1 LAQIYGNFSNFCD
14 GTRCAYASDI
24 MFETIRLPGLRS
36 RSNREPSTQFGV
48 RETGGRRLT
57 TGIAIGAAAAA
68 VAFLLATR
76 APAPEL
82 HTSAQALLPAAEVG
96 APGRYEAACG
106 RGDSHACNT
115 LGVLYRAGR
124 EVPQDP
130 FTAVAFF
137 SNACGAGDADGCN
150 NLGVMQEEGAGIPRD
165 LSAAREAYER
175 ACDAGSGLGCSNLGA
190 LYHFGRGVALDEER
204 ARTLFEQAC
213 AAGAEIGCENLES
226 RPTK

>member
-1 LAQIYGNFSNFCD
+1 
-14 GTRCAYASDI
+14 
-24 MFETIRLPGLRS
+24 MFETIRLPGLRKRPTPS
-36 RSNREPSTQFGV
+36 RSTQSGV
-48 RETGGRRLT
+48 SETHGRRLT

-82 HTSAQALLPAAEVG
+82 RTSAQALVPAAEMA
-96 APGRYEAACG
+96 APGRYETACG
-106 RGDSHACNT
+106 RGDSDACNT
-115 LGVLYRAGR
+115 LGVLYRSGR

-137 SNACGAGDADGCN
+137 SNACGAGHADGCN
-150 NLGVMQEEGAGIPRD
+150 NLGVMQEAGAGIPRD
-165 LSAAREAYER
+165 LGAARQAYER

-190 LYHFGRGVALDEER
+190 LYHFGRGVALDEEK
-204 ARTLFEQAC
+204 ARKLFEQSC
-213 AAGAEIGCENLES
+213 ATGTEVGCENLER